1 LFIAVFVAKVLGSF
15 MPDGNFYEGIT
26 SYRLYNGDI
35 DGEKIIRLPEWVNTG
50 TIFLLKYAFAP
61 VFWVATYFR
70 VKEKEI

>member
-1 LFIAVFVAKVLGSF
+1 

-26 SYRLYNGDI
+26 SYRLYDVNVV
-35 DGEKIIRLPEWVNTG
+35 DGEKFIRLPEWINTG